1 MANRQRA
8 NNMADR
14 GATAKEIR
22 QATGVTAQAAR
33 NIVSRAAASAPAPA
47 SSGPYN
53 ATNMPITSAA
63 PTAGP
68 LASGYVPLPSSPAAA
83 PAAPKTSVQQVS
95 KQNSLTQNL
104 RAAQSGGVTRQEF
117 ADIYAFNGK
126 DDGKVIRRMDAMNK
140 NGRDLRLNSGTA
152 NMLIKRANKQPSAGM
167 GLTINPYGTGNI
179 GRALA
184 GMIGDPG
191 TPGAMIKGQ
200 RVGGREATPGTG
212 MMIGGTQIR
221 KGGRVAVR
229 GFGAGNT
236 QNPNPDANPNPDS
249 NPNPDPATEA
259 DPILP
264 PELPPEELPE
274 EPKEPGPGMMA
285 GGGLGALGANK
296 LNRAKSRLRQL
307 GIYGRGTGLLG
318 RGLQY
323 GNALNA

>member
-8 NNMADR
+8 NNMAAR

-33 NIVSRAAASAPAPA
+33 NIVSRAATPAPSAPAP
-47 SSGPYN
+47 
-53 ATNMPITSAA
+53 
-63 PTAGP
+63 
-68 LASGYVPLPSSPAAA
+68 SPVAAA
-83 PAAPKTSVQQVS
+83 KQATAAAAAPKTSVQQVS

-236 QNPNPDANPNPDS
+236 QNPNPEADP
-249 NPNPDPATEA
+249 NPNPDPDPNPNP

-323 GNALNA
+323 GNALNK

>member
-1 MANRQRA
+1 MANRKRA
-8 NNMADR
+8 NNMAAR

-33 NIVSRAAASAPAPA
+33 NIVSRAAAPSAPAP
-47 SSGPYN
+47 
-53 ATNMPITSAA
+53 
-63 PTAGP
+63 
-68 LASGYVPLPSSPAAA
+68 SPVAAA
-83 PAAPKTSVQQVS
+83 KQATAAAAAPKTSVQQVS

-179 GRALA
+179 GRALS

-191 TPGAMIKGQ
+191 TPGYMRQGQMI
-200 RVGGREATPGTG
+200 GGREATPGTG

-229 GFGAGNT
+229 GFGAGNNQQPT
-236 QNPNPDANPNPDS
+236 PEAEPTPTNTDTGAGTDS
-249 NPNPDPATEA
+249 DLPPF
-259 DPILP
+259 IP
-264 PELPPEELPE
+264 PELPPEEEEQLP
-274 EPKEPGPGMMA
+274 PGPGMMA

-307 GIYGRGTGLLG
+307 GIYGRGTSLLG

-323 GNALNA
+323 GNSLNTGR

>member
-8 NNMADR
+8 NNMAAR

-33 NIVSRAAASAPAPA
+33 NIVSRTAASAP
-47 SSGPYN
+47 
-53 ATNMPITSAA
+53 
-63 PTAGP
+63 
-68 LASGYVPLPSSPAAA
+68 SPVAAA
-83 PAAPKTSVQQVS
+83 QQATAAAAAPKTSVQQVS

-140 NGRDLRLNSGTA
+140 NGKDLRLNSGAA

-179 GRALA
+179 GRALS

-191 TPGAMIKGQ
+191 TSGYMRQGQ
-200 RVGGREATPGTG
+200 MVGGREATPGTG

-229 GFGAGNT
+229 GFGAGNN
-236 QNPNPDANPNPDS
+236 QNPNPEADPNPNP
-249 NPNPDPATEA
+249 NPNRNPDP

-274 EPKEPGPGMMA
+274 EQLPPGPGMMA

-307 GIYGRGTGLLG
+307 GIYGRGTGLLS

-323 GNALNA
+323 GNALNK

>member
-1 MANRQRA
+1 MANRQKA
-8 NNMADR
+8 NNMAAR

-33 NIVSRAAASAPAPA
+33 NIVSRAATPAPSAPAP
-47 SSGPYN
+47 
-53 ATNMPITSAA
+53 
-63 PTAGP
+63 
-68 LASGYVPLPSSPAAA
+68 SPVAAA
-83 PAAPKTSVQQVS
+83 QQATAAAAAPKTSVQQVN

-152 NMLIKRANKQPSAGM
+152 NMLIKKANKQPSSGM

-191 TPGAMIKGQ
+191 YTAPRNPQ
-200 RVGGREATPGTG
+200 SGGSYGGSRAATPGTG

-229 GFGAGNT
+229 GFGAGNN

-249 NPNPDPATEA
+249 NPNPDPATET

-307 GIYGRGTGLLG
+307 GIYGRGTSLLG

-323 GNALNA
+323 GNALNK